1 MDAERSD
8 YDVLIIGAG
17 LIGLALAA
25 ALARTG
31 LAVALLDRSPVAVG
45 DAPADNDWEPRV
57 YAISPGS
64 AEFLHSLGAWQQL
77 PGERI
82 AAIEAMDIR
91 GDAGGALSF
100 SAYELGERA
109 LAWIVENRELN
120 AALVATLRMTSG
132 MDDLAPCQPT
142 TLSWR
147 SDVAQCALVDARMIS
162 ARLIIGADGVRS

>member
-31 LAVALLDRSPVAVG
+31 LAVALLDRSPVAVRN
-45 DAPADNDWEPRV
+45 APADNDWEPRV

-77 PGERI
+77 PGERQRPDQFEDLPDRGGPRGRRLHGRL
-82 AAIEAMDIR
+82 AAPGSGTAQVEREPSMIRRLRADIVPVLLLLLTAS
-91 GDAGGALSF
+91 GSV
-100 SAYELGERA
+100 
-109 LAWIVENRELN
+109 LA
-120 AALVATLRMTSG
+120 
-132 MDDLAPCQPT
+132 
-142 TLSWR
+142 
-147 SDVAQCALVDARMIS
+147 AR
-162 ARLIIGADGVRS
+162 

>member
-17 LIGLALAA
+17 LIGLAA

-31 LAVALLDRSPVAVG
+31 LAVALLDRSPVAVRN
-45 DAPADNDWEPRV
+45 ATTDNDWDARV

-77 PGERI
+77 PTERM

-91 GDAGGALSF
+91 GDAGGELSF

-109 LAWIVENRELN
+109 LAWIVESRELN
-120 AALVATLRMTSG
+120 AVLVATVRTTNGL
-132 MDDLAPCQPT
+132 DVLAPCEPSA
-142 TLSWR
+142 LSWR
-147 SDVAQCALVDARMIS
+147 AARRQQ
-162 ARLIIGADGVRS
+162 AGLAHE